1 MPKARRVKRRP
12 PKRKVKKKKKPSGF
26 SSKHIIIIGAAL
38 YMIPLIAALLDKNF
52 SEELFLKKTLETLA
66 SLALFV
72 SIYIALKVEIS
83 RYYKKLLASKLLLS
97 KAPTVTG
104 VSEQVAETPAVV
116 RPTAAVTPMRPEAP
130 VTITPS
136 LGKEEEKTEAPLTSK
151 KTCPYCGGD
160 LPLGDIHIFC
170 PHCGRKLRD

>member
-12 PKRKVKKKKKPSGF
+12 PKRKIKKKKKSSGF
-26 SSKHIIIIGAAL
+26 SSKHIIIIGAIL
-38 YMIPLIAALLDKNF
+38 YIVPLIASLLDQNF
-52 SEELFLKKTLETLA
+52 SEEVFLRKMLETLA
-66 SLALFV
+66 SLALFI
-72 SIYIALKVEIS
+72 SIYMALKVEIS
-83 RYYKKLLASKLLLS
+83 KHYRKLIESKLLLS
-97 KAPTVTG
+97 KAPAVTA
-104 VSEQVAETPAVV
+104 VAEQVVETPAA
-116 RPTAAVTPMRPEAP
+116 RPTTAVAATKPEAP

-136 LGKEEEKTEAPLTSK
+136 ISREEREEAPLTSK